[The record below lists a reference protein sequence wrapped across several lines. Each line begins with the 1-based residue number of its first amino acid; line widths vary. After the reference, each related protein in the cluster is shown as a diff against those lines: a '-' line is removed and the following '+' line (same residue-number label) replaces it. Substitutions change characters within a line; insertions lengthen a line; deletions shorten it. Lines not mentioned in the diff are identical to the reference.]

1 MDSQNQKIFKRVQ
14 SLANLSIS
22 LLILSF
28 TNVCNPYLFSPQKKN
43 GLRPLATSLILLGA
57 SCQTANSFWARNLT
71 TQSSECISFIPI
83 SSGKNVQVYLESG
96 LSVGSFDLVRFTNDF
111 DTITYPKLVEAFGPP
126 SDVDGD
132 GKIKVLVMDVRDG
145 ATPNSAYVAGFY
157 DPVNYFPDQFGSRV
171 RSNFAE
177 ILYMD
182 GRELIRSLNRD
193 PTGFDATAAHEFQ
206 HLIRFPNMNR
216 FGQTDDIWINEGT
229 SEVASDIAGYGPQT
243 GRINC
248 YLGRDDRC
256 ADGINGI
263 SMMDWSR
270 NSSSNEI
277 IKKYAYAYVYMRF
290 LYDISGSNESARTN
304 FFRQTIVGNSAN
316 TRAVRLN
323 GLMTLFRESPGYNAT
338 FLGSSNN
345 EVFFRTF
352 SLLMGRTYGIDFAT
366 ATVERIPE
374 SGGTTILPFTDMP
387 QISAAYPFS
396 SALSSIPATEILPT
410 ANKTILTTS
419 GGNFYSVNTPGI
431 PTTVEPSTATSR
443 SSNRARIFLPG
454 SSNKGVLY
462 WGASPEFISS
472 LPVSS
477 VRNIEQTS
485 EWEIPIE
492 TILEEETQSNKLK
505 ADLTKRL
512 RSEIPLPLHSHPQGI
527 CGFEFTNVPGQ
538 TVESIPI
545 K

>member
-1 MDSQNQKIFKRVQ
+1 MFQRVQ
-14 SLANLSIS
+14 FLANLSIS
-22 LLILSF
+22 LLILAF

-57 SCQTANSFWARNLT
+57 SCQTTNAFWARNLT
-71 TQSSECISFIPI
+71 TQASECITFNPI
-83 SSGKNVQVYLESG
+83 ASGKNVQVYLESG

-111 DTITYPKLVEAFGPP
+111 DTITYPKLVDAFGPP

-132 GKIKVLVMDVRDG
+132 GKIKVLVLDVRDG

-157 DPVNYFPDQFGSRV
+157 DPVNFFPDQFGSRV

-182 GRELIRSLNRD
+182 GRELIRSLSRD
-193 PTGFDATAAHEFQ
+193 PSGFDATAAHEFQ

-216 FGQTDDIWINEGT
+216 LGQTDDIWINEGT
-229 SEVASDIAGYGPQT
+229 SEVASDLAGYGPQT
-243 GRINC
+243 SRINC

-263 SMMDWSR
+263 SMIDWSR

-277 IKKYAYAYVYMRF
+277 LKKYAYAYVYMRF

-304 FFRQTIVGNSAN
+304 FFRQTVVGNSAN
-316 TRAVRLN
+316 TRAVRVN
-323 GLMTLFRESPGYNAT
+323 GLMTLFRESSGYNST

-352 SLLMGRTYGIDFAT
+352 SLLMGRTYGIDFSAAT
-366 ATVERIPE
+366 MQRIPE
-374 SGGTTILPFTDMP
+374 SGGSAITFTDMP

-419 GGNFYSVNTPGI
+419 SGNFYSENTQNIPPNGI
-431 PTTVEPSTATSR
+431 T
-443 SSNRARIFLPG
+443 SNRARIFLPG
-454 SSNKGVLY
+454 SNNKGVLY

-472 LPVSS
+472 LPTTSIRS
-477 VRNIEQTS
+477 TEQTT

-492 TILEEETQSNKLK
+492 TILEEETQANKLK

-512 RSEIPLPLHSHPQGI
+512 RSDIPLPVNSNPHGI